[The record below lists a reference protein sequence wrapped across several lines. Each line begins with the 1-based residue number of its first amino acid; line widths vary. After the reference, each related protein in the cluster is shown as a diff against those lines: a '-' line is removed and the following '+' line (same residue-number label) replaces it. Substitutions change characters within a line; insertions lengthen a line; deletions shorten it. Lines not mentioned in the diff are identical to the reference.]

1 LARRALPATHDAAL
15 IKAHESFLAQME
27 LLRKPYEAVKP
38 AVRALKENADDA
50 AANRAVGEFLCFA
63 KREWDKGLPLL
74 VRSGEEG
81 LAEAARKELAQPASH
96 DDQVALADAW
106 VALAKNNPGARA
118 AVQQRACRWY
128 CQALQQPGGK
138 DNGRIEKAVLD
149 LAGFYPEG
157 RAPWEHLDLAAAKG
171 VAVVGDAYLRLGPGQ
186 VVGLKKKTTG
196 AVDITVVCR
205 TSRGAPRLAL
215 WRGADLVA
223 LWENSDKIC
232 RTTRPRR
239 WTSEVMFNFV
249 PGTWYTFK
257 CQLTESGADLS
268 VDGRPCGHDATRF
281 NLSQVPQVI
290 GVQARD
296 GTLEVRSLTVDAVSK

>member
-1 LARRALPATHDAAL
+1 
-15 IKAHESFLAQME
+15 M
-27 LLRKPYEAVKP
+27 
-38 AVRALKENADDA
+38 
-50 AANRAVGEFLCFA
+50 
-63 KREWDKGLPLL
+63 
-74 VRSGEEG
+74 
-81 LAEAARKELAQPASH
+81 
-96 DDQVALADAW
+96 
-106 VALAKNNPGARA
+106 
-118 AVQQRACRWY
+118 QQRACRWY

-157 RAPWEHLDLAAAKG
+157 RAPWEPLDLAAAKG
-171 VAVVGDAYLRLGPGQ
+171 VAVVGDAYLRLGPSQ

-239 WTSEVMFNFV
+239 WTSETMFNFV

-268 VDGRPCGHDATRF
+268 VDGRPCGHDTTRF
-281 NLSQVPQVI
+281 NLSVAPQVI

-296 GTLEVRSLTVDAVSK
+296 GTLEVRSLTVDVASK